1 MPADEQL
8 TKTEQAVTK
17 ATEIITNKRT
27 RSVIFLAL
35 SGVLILG
42 LNSMLPI
49 IEGDAHYTAGTVE
62 TTYGEFQTAQDSDE
76 HIRLTWASKQNI
88 LIYKAQYIR
97 AHPELTEDEWMLVT
111 VPDTFEVRM
120 YTKFFYEHPFWYIS
134 TVTSLGSALILFY
147 SIFNYLIT
155 IMREKYKKYVE
166 LDNKMTDAVDKC
178 LDPVTFE
185 PWMENNFNTRRKIQQ
200 HKANVKYKID
210 KLERHTPYKVKRKLK
225 PYFDEVRQFS
235 GVRREDA
242 ALITYN
248 PKDILKDL
256 GPLKFRERY
265 YLSKKE
271 KLLSLLDDTYIKE
284 YVVRGRVKYFRHI
297 YPMFVYN
304 GENGIGKTIDS
315 YSLIKTDAKRISSD
329 ASNKIIISLVV
340 TFLFAVLTT
349 VTVVASIEQQP
360 LWIIINAIS
369 KLAPLVI
376 QVPLAIDYSNDFM
389 NKQLIGNLISRHSI
403 LLLYLAETKGGAA
416 YATPN

>member
-1 MPADEQL
+1 MATDEQL

-35 SGVLILG
+35 SGLLILG
-42 LNSMLPI
+42 INSMLPV

-62 TTYGEFQTAQDSDE
+62 TTYGDFQTAQDSDE
-76 HIRLTWASKQNI
+76 HIRLTWASEQSI
-88 LIYKAQYIR
+88 LIYKAQYIL
-97 AHPELTEDEWMLVT
+97 AHPELTEDEQMLVT
-111 VPDTFEVRM
+111 VPATFEVRM

-147 SIFNYLIT
+147 SMFNYLIT

-185 PWMENNFNTRRKIQQ
+185 PWMDNDFNTRRKIKQ

-210 KLERHTPYKVKRKLK
+210 KLERNTPYKVKRKLK
-225 PYFDEVRQFS
+225 PYFDEVRQFNK
-235 GVRREDA
+235 VRREDA
-242 ALITYN
+242 SLIPYN

-256 GPLKFRERY
+256 GPLKFREQY

-271 KLLSLLDDTYIKE
+271 KLLYLLDDTYINE
-284 YVVRGRVKYFRHI
+284 YVISGRVKYFRYI

-329 ASNKIIISLVV
+329 ASNKILISLVV

-349 VTVVASIEQQP
+349 VTVIASVEQQP
-360 LWIIINAIS
+360 FWIIINTIS

-403 LLLYLAETKGGAA
+403 LLLYLAETKGGTAH
-416 YATPN
+416 ATPN

>member
-62 TTYGEFQTAQDSDE
+62 TTYGEFQTARASDE

>member
-8 TKTEQAVTK
+8 TKTEQAITK

-35 SGVLILG
+35 SGILILG
-42 LNSMLPI
+42 INSMLPI

-62 TTYGEFQTAQDSDE
+62 TTYAEFQTAQDSDE
-76 HIRLTWASKQNI
+76 HIRLTWASEQNI
-88 LIYKAQYIR
+88 LIYKARYIR

-111 VPDTFEVRM
+111 VPDTFGVRM

-134 TVTSLGSALILFY
+134 TATSLGSALILFY

-185 PWMENNFNTRRKIQQ
+185 PWMDNDFNTRRKIQQ

-210 KLERHTPYKVKRKLK
+210 KLERNTPYRVKRKLK
-225 PYFDEVRQFS
+225 PYFDEVRQFNR
-235 GVRREDA
+235 VRREDA

-256 GPLKFRERY
+256 GPLKFRERH

-271 KLLSLLDDTYIKE
+271 KLLYLLDDTYIKE
-284 YVVRGRVKYFRHI
+284 YVVRGRVKHFRYIH
-297 YPMFVYN
+297 PMFVYN
-304 GENGIGKTIDS
+304 GENEIGKTIDS

-349 VTVVASIEQQP
+349 VTVVASVEQQP
-360 LWIIINAIS
+360 FWIILNAVS

-389 NKQLIGNLISRHSI
+389 NKQLIGNLISRQSI

-416 YATPN
+416 HATPN

>member
-147 SIFNYLIT
+147 SMFNYLIT

-225 PYFDEVRQFS
+225 PYFDEVRQFN

-271 KLLSLLDDTYIKE
+271 KLLYLLNDTYIKE

-329 ASNKIIISLVV
+329 AFNKITISLVV

-376 QVPLAIDYSNDFM
+376 QVPLAINYSNDFM

>member
-42 LNSMLPI
+42 INSMLPI

-76 HIRLTWASKQNI
+76 HIRLTWASEQNI
-88 LIYKAQYIR
+88 LIYKARYIR

-111 VPDTFEVRM
+111 VPDTFGVRM

-185 PWMENNFNTRRKIQQ
+185 PWMDNDFNPRRKIQQ

-210 KLERHTPYKVKRKLK
+210 KLERNTPYKIKRKLK
-225 PYFDEVRQFS
+225 PYFDEVRQFNR
-235 GVRREDA
+235 VRREDA
-242 ALITYN
+242 AMITYN

-256 GPLKFRERY
+256 GPLKFRERH

-271 KLLSLLDDTYIKE
+271 KLLYLLDDTYIKE
-284 YVVRGRVKYFRHI
+284 YVVSGRVKYFRYIH
-297 YPMFVYN
+297 PMFVYN

-329 ASNKIIISLVV
+329 ASSKIIISLVV
-340 TFLFAVLTT
+340 TFLFAVLAT
-349 VTVVASIEQQP
+349 VTVVASVEQQP
-360 LWIIINAIS
+360 FWIILNAVS
-369 KLAPLVI
+369 KLAPLII
-376 QVPLAIDYSNDFM
+376 QVPLAINYSNDFM
-389 NKQLIGNLISRHSI
+389 NKQLIGNLISRQSI

-416 YATPN
+416 HATPN

>member
-35 SGVLILG
+35 SGILILG
-42 LNSMLPI
+42 INSMLPI

-147 SIFNYLIT
+147 STFNYLIT

-185 PWMENNFNTRRKIQQ
+185 PWLENDFNKRRKIQQ

-225 PYFDEVRQFS
+225 PYFDEVRQFN

-271 KLLSLLDDTYIKE
+271 KLLYLLNDTYIKE

-329 ASNKIIISLVV
+329 AFNKITISLVV

-376 QVPLAIDYSNDFM
+376 QVPLAINYSNDFM

-403 LLLYLAETKGGAA
+403 LLLYLAETKGGVAR
-416 YATPN
+416 ATPN

>member
-8 TKTEQAVTK
+8 TKTEQAITK

-35 SGVLILG
+35 SGILILG
-42 LNSMLPI
+42 INSMLPI

-62 TTYGEFQTAQDSDE
+62 TTYAEFQTAQDSDE
-76 HIRLTWASKQNI
+76 HIRLTWASEQNI
-88 LIYKAQYIR
+88 LIYKARYIR

-111 VPDTFEVRM
+111 VPDTFGVRM

-185 PWMENNFNTRRKIQQ
+185 PWMDNDFNTRRKIQQ

-210 KLERHTPYKVKRKLK
+210 KLERNTPYRVKRKLK
-225 PYFDEVRQFS
+225 PYFDEVRQFNR
-235 GVRREDA
+235 VRREDA

-256 GPLKFRERY
+256 GPLKFRERH

-271 KLLSLLDDTYIKE
+271 KLLYLLDDTYIKE
-284 YVVRGRVKYFRHI
+284 YVVRGRVKHFRYIH
-297 YPMFVYN
+297 PMFVYN
-304 GENGIGKTIDS
+304 GENEIGKTIDS

-349 VTVVASIEQQP
+349 VTVVASVEQQP
-360 LWIIINAIS
+360 FWIILNAVS

-389 NKQLIGNLISRHSI
+389 NKQLIGNLISRQSI

-416 YATPN
+416 HATPN

>member
-1 MPADEQL
+1 MAADEQL

-17 ATEIITNKRT
+17 ATEIVTNKRT

-42 LNSMLPI
+42 INSMLPV

-62 TTYGEFQTAQDSDE
+62 TTYGEFQTSQDSDE
-76 HIRLTWASKQNI
+76 HIRLTWASEQSVS
-88 LIYKAQYIR
+88 LYKAQYIR
-97 AHPELTEDEWMLVT
+97 SHPELTEDEWMLVT
-111 VPDTFEVRM
+111 VPDTFRVRI

-134 TVTSLGSALILFY
+134 TATSLGSALILFY
-147 SIFNYLIT
+147 SMFNYLIT
-155 IMREKYKKYVE
+155 VMREKYKKYVD
-166 LDNKMTDAVDKC
+166 LDNKMTDAVDKF

-185 PWMENNFNTRRKIQQ
+185 PWIDNDFNTRRKIQQ
-200 HKANVKYKID
+200 HKFNVKYKID
-210 KLERHTPYKVKRKLK
+210 KLERKTPYKVKRKLK
-225 PYFDEVRQFS
+225 PYFDELRQFNKI
-235 GVRREDA
+235 RREDE

-248 PKDILKDL
+248 PKDILKGL
-256 GPLKFRERY
+256 GPLKFREQH
-265 YLSKKE
+265 YLNKKE
-271 KLLSLLDDTYIKE
+271 RLLYLLDDAYIEE
-284 YVVRGRVKYFRHI
+284 YVVSGRVKYFRYV

-304 GENGIGKTIDS
+304 GENGLGKTIDS

-329 ASNKIIISLVV
+329 ASSKMIISLVV

-349 VTVVASIEQQP
+349 VTVVASVEQQP
-360 LWIIINAIS
+360 FWIIINTIS

-376 QVPLAIDYSNDFM
+376 QVPLAINYSNDFM

-403 LLLYLAETKGGAA
+403 LLLYLAETKGGTA

>member
-147 SIFNYLIT
+147 STFNYLIT

-304 GENGIGKTIDS
+304 GENGVGKTIDS

>member
-111 VPDTFEVRM
+111 VPDAFEVRM

-147 SIFNYLIT
+147 SMFNYLIT

-225 PYFDEVRQFS
+225 PYFDEVRQFN

-271 KLLSLLDDTYIKE
+271 KLLYLLDDTYIKE

-329 ASNKIIISLVV
+329 AFNKITISLVV

-376 QVPLAIDYSNDFM
+376 QVPLAINYSNDFM

>member
-62 TTYGEFQTAQDSDE
+62 TTYGEFRTAQDSDE

-147 SIFNYLIT
+147 STFNYLIT

-225 PYFDEVRQFS
+225 PYFDEVRQFN

-271 KLLSLLDDTYIKE
+271 KLLYLLNDTYIKE

-329 ASNKIIISLVV
+329 AFNKITISLVV

>member
-8 TKTEQAVTK
+8 TKTEQAITK

-35 SGVLILG
+35 SGILILG
-42 LNSMLPI
+42 INSMLPI

-76 HIRLTWASKQNI
+76 HIRLTWASEQNI
-88 LIYKAQYIR
+88 LIYKARYIR

-111 VPDTFEVRM
+111 VPDTFGVRM

-185 PWMENNFNTRRKIQQ
+185 PWMENDFNTRRKIQQ

-210 KLERHTPYKVKRKLK
+210 KLERNTPYKIKRKLK
-225 PYFDEVRQFS
+225 PYFDEVRQFNR
-235 GVRREDA
+235 VRREDA

-271 KLLSLLDDTYIKE
+271 KLLYLLDDTYIKE
-284 YVVRGRVKYFRHI
+284 YVVRGRVKYFRYIH
-297 YPMFVYN
+297 PMFVYN

-349 VTVVASIEQQP
+349 VTVVASVEQQP
-360 LWIIINAIS
+360 FWIIINAVS

-403 LLLYLAETKGGAA
+403 LLLYLAETKGGVAC
-416 YATPN
+416 ATPN

>member
-35 SGVLILG
+35 SGILILG
-42 LNSMLPI
+42 INSMLPI

-76 HIRLTWASKQNI
+76 HIRLTWASEQNI
-88 LIYKAQYIR
+88 LIYKARYIR

-111 VPDTFEVRM
+111 VPDTFGVRM

-185 PWMENNFNTRRKIQQ
+185 PWMENDFNTRRKIQQ

-210 KLERHTPYKVKRKLK
+210 KLERNTPYKIKRKLK
-225 PYFDEVRQFS
+225 PYFDEVRQFN

-271 KLLSLLDDTYIKE
+271 KLLYLLDDTYIKE
-284 YVVRGRVKYFRHI
+284 YVVRGRVKYFRYIH
-297 YPMFVYN
+297 PMFVYN
-304 GENGIGKTIDS
+304 GENEIGKTIDS

-349 VTVVASIEQQP
+349 VTVVASVEQQP
-360 LWIIINAIS
+360 FWIILNAVS

-389 NKQLIGNLISRHSI
+389 NTQLIGNLISRHSI

-416 YATPN
+416 CATPN